1 MIITFLIIIQESKS
15 KDIYDKIILSEEV
28 KYTELRDCIFYGG
41 AKYEDKILSNPDYR
55 FIILKEESCREKYKE
70 TSLWIT
76 VPSKV
81 IGCLMML
88 MKKLI

>member
-1 MIITFLIIIQESKS
+1 M
-15 KDIYDKIILSEEV
+15 

-41 AKYEDKILSNPDYR
+41 EKYEDKILSNPDYKS
-55 FIILKEESCREKYKE
+55 IILKEESSSKKYEE

-81 IGCLMML
+81 KDWLMMF

>member
-1 MIITFLIIIQESKS
+1 M
-15 KDIYDKIILSEEV
+15 
-28 KYTELRDCIFYGG
+28 KYQELRDCIFYGG
-41 AKYEDKILSNPDYR
+41 EKYEDKILSNPDYKS
-55 FIILKEESCREKYKE
+55 IILKEESSSKKYEE

-81 IGCLMML
+81 KDWLMMF